1 MGKPTTE
8 HYYPGNLPGQAQALI
23 PFLFDELWRIAAAIR
38 GHVVGANVTQ
48 TDLIVPVT
56 PVPAVAQLLVNGT
69 ILSDLPGGAFETV
82 PGTGIYK
89 VPENGQYQISV
100 SSIIAPFGAGNKI
113 YNVVLSIQV
122 DGIELWRA
130 VDSGDDDQELGAS
143 ISLGSYLLADQEVTF
158 WIESQ
163 HDQFTGNISI
173 DTYMSMNQ
181 TSSE

>member
-8 HYYPGNLPGQAQALI
+8 QYYPGNLPDEPQALI
-23 PFLFDELWRIAAAIR
+23 PYLFDELWRIAAAIR
-38 GHVVGANVTQ
+38 GHIVGANVTQ
-48 TDLIVPVT
+48 TGLLVAVT
-56 PVPAVAQLLVNGT
+56 PVPALAQLLIGAT
-69 ILSDLPGGAFETV
+69 ILSDLPGGAFD
-82 PGTGIYK
+82 PITGIYT

-100 SSIIAPFGAGNKI
+100 SSVIAPFGAGNKI
-113 YNVVLSIQV
+113 YNVVLSILV
-122 DGIELWRA
+122 DGVELWRA

-143 ISLGSYLLADQEVTF
+143 ISLGTQLLAGQEVTF